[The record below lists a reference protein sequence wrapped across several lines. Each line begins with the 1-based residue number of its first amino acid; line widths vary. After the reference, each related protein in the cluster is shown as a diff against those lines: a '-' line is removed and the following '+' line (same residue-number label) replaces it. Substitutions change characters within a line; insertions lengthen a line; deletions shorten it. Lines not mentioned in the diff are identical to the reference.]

1 MPSMN
6 DTSIAYR
13 PAVPDDALCL
23 AVLATQVYLDTYA
36 PEGIRPAIARDVLAH
51 CSVAAYERLLAEPDV
66 AVLAAERDGHLV
78 GVGRALLRE
87 AELAAAAH
95 GATTLWLNAW
105 VGNARALQF
114 YARCGYED
122 RGATLYTSV
131 DGEAF
136 PNRLFARGLPRP
148 RQGDE

>member
-1 MPSMN
+1 
-6 DTSIAYR
+6 
-13 PAVPDDALCL
+13 V
-23 AVLATQVYLDTYA
+23 Q
-36 PEGIRPAIARDVLAH
+36 
-51 CSVAAYERLLAEPDV
+51 EPFTG
-66 AVLAAERDGHLV
+66 R